1 VDKIMN
7 QDKKKPEVTFSG
19 EDCGPSGREFS
30 TRSMQPV
37 VRHITRLEASALR
50 QRRPYCRH
58 CLFSDGRHADSCV
71 RPR

>member
-1 VDKIMN
+1 MN
-7 QDKKKPEVTFSG
+7 RDGKKPEVTFSG
-19 EDCGPSGREFS
+19 EDSEEGEVAF
-30 TRSMQPV
+30 RSPRLV

-58 CLFSDGRHADSCV
+58 CFFSDGRHADSCV